1 MLFKVS
7 EEESLEQK
15 CVALLDQIQLLQ
27 KENAVLKVNTS
38 SSNVDQK
45 KDGEGNDLSGEENV
59 LEGPSCDKSVTED
72 MSLAEAEEKIAGL
85 LKIKEKLVKCQA
97 EKSLLEED
105 LENLKEDISTIT
117 LANRSVGL
125 FTILPVLVLLVAI
138 LIAFLPSIASLFG
151 TNEF

>member
-1 MLFKVS
+1 M
-7 EEESLEQK
+7 
-15 CVALLDQIQLLQ
+15 
-27 KENAVLKVNTS
+27 
-38 SSNVDQK
+38 SNVR
-45 KDGEGNDLSGEENV
+45 
-59 LEGPSCDKSVTED
+59 
-72 MSLAEAEEKIAGL
+72 
-85 LKIKEKLVKCQA
+85 A